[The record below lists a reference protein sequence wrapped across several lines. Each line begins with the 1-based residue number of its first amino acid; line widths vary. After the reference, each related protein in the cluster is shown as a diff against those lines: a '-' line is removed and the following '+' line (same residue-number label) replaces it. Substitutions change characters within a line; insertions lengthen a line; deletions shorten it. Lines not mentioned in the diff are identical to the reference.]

1 MVSIGLDEAKNNL
14 VELEE
19 VHKEGLSHLELKL
32 NEAISSL
39 QREVEALKRQVDEA
53 AEMGLASLVT
63 MHETRIEA
71 PKPKEFRG
79 ERSAQGVFKMLKT
92 SCGRWTPTLSM

>member
-19 VHKEGLSHLELKL
+19 IYKEGLSNLELKL
-32 NEAISSL
+32 NEAISFL

-53 AEMGLASLVT
+53 AEMG
-63 MHETRIEA
+63 
-71 PKPKEFRG
+71 G
-79 ERSAQGVFKMLKT
+79 CC
-92 SCGRWTPTLSM
+92 SCYCA